1 MVEAGTIRLDD
12 KVAVITGAS
21 RGIGAAIA
29 VKLAGAGVKVLLVSR
44 SAPDSAT
51 LEALAEIKAEYRHFP
66 VDLSE
71 MAGVGTTVKAALET
85 FGRIDILVNNAG
97 IIRRTPVLDYSEE
110 DWDAVLNTNLKIPF
124 FLAQVC
130 ARQMVAQGD
139 GGKIINTCSLLSFQ
153 GGILVPAYTAAKH
166 GLAGVT
172 KALANELA
180 ARNINVNG
188 IAPGYIRTENTAPL
202 QTDPVRNAAIVSR
215 IPQGRWGEAED
226 IAGAALF
233 LASPLSN
240 YMHGHILT
248 VDGGWMGR

>member
-1 MVEAGTIRLDD
+1 MIRLDG
-12 KVAVITGAS
+12 KVAIVTGAS

-29 VKLAGAGVKVLLVSR
+29 LKLAEAGAKLLLVSR
-44 SAPDSAT
+44 STPDPAT
-51 LEALAEIKAEYRHFP
+51 LAALDEIGGANRHFP

-71 MAGVGTTVKAALET
+71 MTGVGATVTAALDT

-97 IIRRTPVLDYSEE
+97 IIRRSPVLEYSEA

-124 FLAQVC
+124 FLAQAC
-130 ARQMVAQGD
+130 ARQMVAQGE

-153 GGILVPAYTAAKH
+153 GGILVPAYAAAKH

-172 KALANELA
+172 KSLANELA
-180 ARNINVNG
+180 ARGINVNG
-188 IAPGYIRTENTAPL
+188 IAPGYIKTENTLPL
-202 QTDPVRNAAIVSR
+202 QTDPVRNNAIVSR
-215 IPQGRWGEAED
+215 IPQGRWGEAAD
-226 IAGAALF
+226 IAGAALY

>member
-1 MVEAGTIRLDD
+1 MFNLDQ
-12 KVAVITGAS
+12 KVAIVTGAS

-29 VKLAGAGVKVLLVSR
+29 LKLGEAGAKLILVSR
-44 SAPDSAT
+44 TELDPPVRNAFEEKGIS
-51 LEALAEIKAEYRHFP
+51 YRTFAA
-66 VDLSE
+66 DLSE
-71 MAGVGTTVKAALET
+71 MSSVQATVQATLNY
-85 FGRIDILVNNAG
+85 FGQVDILVNNAG
-97 IIRRTPVLDYSEE
+97 IIRRAPVLEYSEA

-124 FLAQVC
+124 FLAQAC
-130 ARQMVAQGD
+130 ARQMVQQGQ

-166 GLAGVT
+166 GLAGIT

-180 ARNINVNG
+180 SKEINVNG
-188 IAPGYIRTENTAPL
+188 IAPGYIKTENTAAL
-202 QTDPVRNAAIVSR
+202 QADQERNKAIQSR